1 MVALSSTPAR
11 PQSTT
16 VAKRAPSIELPALD
30 GGRVDLSKLRG
41 RPVVISFWTT
51 WCPPCRVEFPE
62 LIRIHSAYASD
73 GLYVLA
79 VNGRDQEYSTKEV
92 QRFVD
97 HFIVPF
103 PIALDTRGSV
113 RRAYRIEGQP
123 STVFIDAAGIIRSI
137 HTGRITPT
145 ELEAGIAL
153 IIPRAH

>member
-1 MVALSSTPAR
+1 MLSGTPVLS
-11 PQSTT
+11 QSVTLT
-16 VAKRAPSIELPALD
+16 KRAPPIDLPALN
-30 GGRVDLSKLRG
+30 GGRVDLSKFRG
-41 RPVVISFWTT
+41 HPVVISFWTT

-73 GLYVLA
+73 GLYVVA

-137 HTGRITPT
+137 HTGRITPA

-153 IIPRAH
+153 IIPRTH